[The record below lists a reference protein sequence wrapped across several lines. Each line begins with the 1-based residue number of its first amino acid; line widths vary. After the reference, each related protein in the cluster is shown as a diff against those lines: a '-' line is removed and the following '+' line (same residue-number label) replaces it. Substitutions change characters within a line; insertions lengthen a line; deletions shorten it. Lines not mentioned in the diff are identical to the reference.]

1 MASAVNGGRELSPS
15 SALCGG
21 LPERA
26 KVAVKSDNWL
36 TGVPRAL
43 QGGERWGHGLILI
56 FHQVTGYSDKRLS
69 HRWEFFVTIKC
80 LISGLF

>member
-36 TGVPRAL
+36 TGIPRAL
-43 QGGERWGHGLILI
+43 QGGERWGREMI
-56 FHQVTGYSDKRLS
+56 
-69 HRWEFFVTIKC
+69 
-80 LISGLF
+80 